1 MKKFFVRYNIFRAQN
16 EVFLCSYEKFLTGEK
31 ILLTSLISFIIV
43 IAVCVIVHEFGHYI
57 TAKILGVQVHEF
69 AFGMGP
75 AILQHRNK
83 KNNMLWSWRLF
94 PVGGFCRLAGMH
106 EEDEGETVIAG
117 MGFEEQPAWK
127 RFLILLN
134 GSLFNVLLAV
144 VLMAMFLCGYGV
156 LDMDSTKIGE
166 IMQGF
171 PSEIAGLKAGDEV
184 LSINGEKV
192 SKWREMS
199 EKVRVES
206 LKDENVNFEIKRD
219 GEILSINIK
228 IPDNEEYGRPMLGVS
243 PSHVRYGLIRAFKSS
258 LTYTYRMT
266 AMMLRGFYELITRRQ
281 EADVTGP
288 VGIASMSGKA
298 IREGFWDFITF
309 IAIIALNLGIL
320 NLFPIPALDGG
331 RILFVL
337 LEMIVRRRLPEK
349 VEYWIH
355 ATGFALL
362 ISLMVLITFKDVYNL
377 FFTH

>member
-1 MKKFFVRYNIFRAQN
+1 M
-16 EVFLCSYEKFLTGEK
+16 
-31 ILLTSLISFIIV
+31 LTSLIAFIIV
-43 IAVCVIVHEFGHYI
+43 IAVCVIVHEYGHYI

-83 KNNMLWSWRLF
+83 KTKMLWSWRLF
-94 PVGGFCRLAGMH
+94 PIGGFCRLAGMN
-106 EEDEGETVIAG
+106 EEEEGESVISG
-117 MGFEEQPAWK
+117 KGFEEQAAWK

-134 GSLFNVLLAV
+134 GSLFNILLAV
-144 VLMAMFLCGYGV
+144 LLMAAFLYGHGV

-166 IMQGF
+166 IMSGF
-171 PSEIAGLKAGDEV
+171 PAEIAGLKAGDEV
-184 LSINGEKV
+184 LSVNGEKV

-206 LKDENVNFEIKRD
+206 LKNENVTLEVKR
-219 GEILSINIK
+219 GNENLTLNIK
-228 IPDNEEYGRPMLGVS
+228 IPMNEEYGRPMLGVS
-243 PSHVRYGLIRAFKSS
+243 PSHARYGFFKAIKSS
-258 LTYTYRMT
+258 LGYTYRMT
-266 AMMLRGFYELITRRQ
+266 LMMMRGFYELIMRRQ

-298 IREGFWDFITF
+298 MREGFWDFLTF

-337 LEMIVRRRLPEK
+337 LEMILRRRLPEK
-349 VEYWIH
+349 VENWIH
-355 ATGFALL
+355 TAGFAIL
-362 ISLMVLITFKDVYNL
+362 ISLMILITCKDVYNL

>member
-1 MKKFFVRYNIFRAQN
+1 M
-16 EVFLCSYEKFLTGEK
+16 
-31 ILLTSLISFIIV
+31 LTSLIAFIIV

-83 KNNMLWSWRLF
+83 KTNMLWSWRLF
-94 PVGGFCRLAGMH
+94 PVGGFCRLAGMNE
-106 EEDEGETVIAG
+106 EEDGENVIPG
-117 MGFEEQPAWK
+117 KGFEEQAAWK

-134 GSLFNVLLAV
+134 GSLFNILLAV
-144 VLMAMFLCGYGV
+144 ILMAVFLYGHGV

-166 IMQGF
+166 TMSGF
-171 PSEIAGLKAGDEV
+171 PAEISGLKSGDEI
-184 LSINGEKV
+184 LSVNGRKPNENSN
-192 SKWREMS
+192 SKWRAMS
-199 EKVRVES
+199 ELIREES
-206 LKDENVNFEIKRD
+206 LKNENVTFEIKR
-219 GEILSINIK
+219 GSNEILTLNIK
-228 IPDNEEYGRPMLGVS
+228 IPMNEEYGRPMLGVS
-243 PSHVRYGLIRAFKSS
+243 PSHARYGFFRAIKSS
-258 LTYTYRMT
+258 LGYTYRMT
-266 AMMLRGFYELITRRQ
+266 MMMMRGFYELIMRRQ

-298 IREGFWDFITF
+298 MREGFWDFLTF

-355 ATGFALL
+355 AAGFAIL
-362 ISLMVLITFKDVYNL
+362 ISLMILITCKDVYNL

>member
-1 MKKFFVRYNIFRAQN
+1 M
-16 EVFLCSYEKFLTGEK
+16 
-31 ILLTSLISFIIV
+31 LTSLIAFIIV
-43 IAVCVIVHEFGHYI
+43 IAVCVIVHEYGHYI

-83 KNNMLWSWRLF
+83 KTKMLWSWRLF
-94 PVGGFCRLAGMH
+94 PIGGFCRLAGMN
-106 EEDEGETVIAG
+106 EEEEGESVISG
-117 MGFEEQPAWK
+117 KGFEEQAAWK

-134 GSLFNVLLAV
+134 GSLFNILLAV
-144 VLMAMFLCGYGV
+144 LLMAAFLYGHGV

-166 IMQGF
+166 IMSGF
-171 PSEIAGLKAGDEV
+171 PAEIAGLKAGDEV
-184 LSINGEKV
+184 LSVNGEKV

-206 LKDENVNFEIKRD
+206 LKNENVTLEVKR
-219 GEILSINIK
+219 GNENLTLNIK
-228 IPDNEEYGRPMLGVS
+228 IPMNEEYGRPMLGVS
-243 PSHVRYGLIRAFKSS
+243 PSHARYGFFKAIKSS
-258 LTYTYRMT
+258 LGYTYRMT
-266 AMMLRGFYELITRRQ
+266 LMMMRGFYELIMRRQ

-298 IREGFWDFITF
+298 MREGFWDFLTF

-337 LEMIVRRRLPEK
+337 LEMILRRRLPNK
-349 VEYWIH
+349 VENWIH
-355 ATGFALL
+355 TAGFAIL
-362 ISLMVLITFKDVYNL
+362 ISLMILITCKDVYNL

>member
-1 MKKFFVRYNIFRAQN
+1 M
-16 EVFLCSYEKFLTGEK
+16 
-31 ILLTSLISFIIV
+31 LTSLIAFIIV
-43 IAVCVIVHEFGHYI
+43 IAVCVIVHEYGHYI

-83 KNNMLWSWRLF
+83 KTKMLWSWRLF
-94 PVGGFCRLAGMH
+94 PIGGFCRLAGMN
-106 EEDEGETVIAG
+106 EEEEGESVISG
-117 MGFEEQPAWK
+117 KGFEEQAAWK

-134 GSLFNVLLAV
+134 GSLFNILLAV
-144 VLMAMFLCGYGV
+144 LLMAAFLYGHGI

-166 IMQGF
+166 IMSGF
-171 PSEIAGLKAGDEV
+171 PAEIAGLKAGDEV
-184 LSINGEKV
+184 LSVNGEKV

-206 LKDENVNFEIKRD
+206 LKNENVTLAVKR
-219 GEILSINIK
+219 GEENLRLDIK
-228 IPDNEEYGRPMLGVS
+228 IPMNEEYGRPMLGVS
-243 PSHVRYGLIRAFKSS
+243 PSHVRYGFIKSIKSS
-258 LTYTYRMT
+258 LGYTYRMT
-266 AMMLRGFYELITRRQ
+266 AMMMRGFYELITRRQ

-298 IREGFWDFITF
+298 MREGFWDFLTF

-337 LEMIVRRRLPEK
+337 LEMILRRRLPNK
-349 VEYWIH
+349 VENWIH
-355 ATGFALL
+355 TAGFAIL
-362 ISLMVLITFKDVYNL
+362 ISLMILITCKDVYNL